1 MPNRAGVG
9 IISPVAILR
18 LLIESLI
25 GWEQDEALRHAAA
38 LAFFTIFSLA
48 PLVMLSV
55 AIVSM
60 VLPQAVSTAQI
71 LHIVEHYMGQPAAAA
86 IIEVIESSQADWV
99 TRSGLAAL
107 ISLGVMIFGASIVF
121 RQLQNS
127 LNTMWHIEPILL
139 TPDVADLRRNLFTV
153 TQKYLIAT
161 AAALSGGFLLI
172 VLLLIS
178 TLGTALLQGPLP
190 GDPFDPLVKLVVQLM
205 SFVAAPLLFM
215 LIFAVMFKFLPQAI
229 IRWRDVWPG
238 AALTAILFWLGGY
251 GIGIYLRFS
260 WLSSAYGAA
269 STLTVFL
276 IWVFI
281 STSIVLYGAKFTQL
295 YANRYGLPIQPK
307 AGAAL
312 KPTPPLPEFKWLR
325 WFE

>member
-1 MPNRAGVG
+1 MAF
-9 IISPVAILR
+9 LR

-25 GWEQDEALRHAAA
+25 GWKQDEALRHAAA

-48 PLVMLSV
+48 PLVVLSL

-60 VLPQAVSTAQI
+60 MLPQVGSETQI
-71 LHIVEHYMGQPAAAA
+71 LPVIEHYMGQPAAAV
-86 IIEVIESSQADWV
+86 IMEVIESREAEQA

-107 ISLGVMIFGASIVF
+107 ISLGVTIFGATIVF

-127 LNTMWHIEPILL
+127 LNTMWYIEPIPL
-139 TPDVADLRRNLFTV
+139 TPDARNLRRNLFMAIQEFLV
-153 TQKYLIAT
+153 TT

-172 VLLLIS
+172 ALLLIS
-178 TLGTALLQGPLP
+178 TLGTALLQGALP
-190 GDPFDPLVKLVVQLM
+190 GQLLDPLAQLVVQLL

-215 LIFAVMFKFLPQAI
+215 LIFAAMFKFLPQAI

-238 AALTAILFWLGGY
+238 AALTAVLFWSGGY

-260 WLSSAYGAA
+260 SLSSAYGAA
-269 STLTVFL
+269 SSLTVFL

-307 AGAAL
+307 AGATL
-312 KPTPPLPEFKWLR
+312 KPAPPLPEFKWLR
-325 WFE
+325 R

>member
-1 MPNRAGVG
+1 MAF
-9 IISPVAILR
+9 LR

-25 GWEQDEALRHAAA
+25 GWKQDEALRHAAA

-48 PLVMLSV
+48 PLVVLSL

-60 VLPQAVSTAQI
+60 MLPQVGSETQI
-71 LHIVEHYMGQPAAAA
+71 LPVIEHYMGQPAAAV
-86 IIEVIESSQADWV
+86 IMEVIESREAEQA

-107 ISLGVMIFGASIVF
+107 ISLGVTIFGATIVF

-127 LNTMWHIEPILL
+127 LNTMWYIEPIPL
-139 TPDVADLRRNLFTV
+139 TPDARNLRRNL
-153 TQKYLIAT
+153 
-161 AAALSGGFLLI
+161 
-172 VLLLIS
+172 
-178 TLGTALLQGPLP
+178 LQGALP
-190 GDPFDPLVKLVVQLM
+190 GQLLDPLAQLVVQLL

-215 LIFAVMFKFLPQAI
+215 LIFAAMFKFLPQAI

-238 AALTAILFWLGGY
+238 AALTAVLFWSGGY

-260 WLSSAYGAA
+260 SLSSAYGAA
-269 STLTVFL
+269 SSLTVFL

-307 AGAAL
+307 AGATL
-312 KPTPPLPEFKWLR
+312 KPAPPLPEFKWLR
-325 WFE
+325 R

>member
-1 MPNRAGVG
+1 MAF
-9 IISPVAILR
+9 LR
-18 LLIESLI
+18 LLIESLL
-25 GWEQDEALRHAAA
+25 GWTQDQALRHAAA

-48 PLVMLSV
+48 PLVVLSV
-55 AIVSM
+55 AIVSLM
-60 VLPQAVSTAQI
+60 LPQAGSTAQI
-71 LHIVEHYMGQPAAAA
+71 LAVVEHYLGQPAAAA
-86 IIEVIESSQADWV
+86 VLQVIESGEAEWA

-107 ISLGVMIFGASIVF
+107 ISLGVTIFGASIVF

-127 LNTMWHIEPILL
+127 LNTMWHIEPIPL
-139 TPDVADLRRNLFTV
+139 TPDIGNLRRNLFTAI
-153 TQKYLIAT
+153 QEFLITT

-172 VLLLIS
+172 ALLLIS
-178 TLGTALLQGPLP
+178 TLGTVLLQGMLP
-190 GDPFDPLVKLVVQLM
+190 GQLLDPLVRLVVQLL
-205 SFVAAPLLFM
+205 SFVAAPLVFM
-215 LIFAVMFKFLPQAI
+215 LIFAAMFKFLPQAI

-238 AALTAILFWLGGY
+238 AALTALLFWLGGY

-260 WLSSAYGAA
+260 SLSSAYGAA

-307 AGAAL
+307 AGATL
-312 KPTPPLPEFKWLR
+312 KPAPPRPEFKWLR
-325 WFE
+325 WLE